1 MEILIIGGIIV
12 ALMVYASTKIK
23 KVAAEAFEPE
33 TIDAEHFTLVKPEGF
48 LHPYNENSEFA
59 FEAYTKNFGDD
70 QAKKFRQARATLR
83 VIKDL
88 NFDEVCKNAKKS
100 AGKILS
106 KNFSENAPAE
116 QKIFLLEG
124 EKIEQDVKIR
134 TFYKIVE
141 SRGQNKIYELQ
152 IYILESNLEEFREKA
167 VEMLETFRIK

>member
-1 MEILIIGGIIV
+1 MEIFIIGSIIV

-33 TIDAEHFTLVKPEGF
+33 TINAEDFTLVKSEGF

-59 FEAYTKNFGDD
+59 FEAHTKNFGEDE
-70 QAKKFRQARATLR
+70 AKKFRQSRATLR

-88 NFDEVCKNAKKS
+88 NFDAVCKNAKKS
-100 AGKILS
+100 VGKILS
-106 KNFSENAPAE
+106 KNFSENAAAE

-124 EKIEQDVKIR
+124 EKIEKDVKIR

-141 SRGQNKIYELQ
+141 SRAQNKIYEFQ
-152 IYILESNLEEFREKA
+152 IYILESNFEEFREKA
-167 VEMLETFRIK
+167 EEMLETFRVK